1 MTTSTPSKTDA
12 FWQALSR
19 WIVTHPWTSILVSLL
34 VTLAVS
40 AGSAGYIYSTDHR
53 AFFGKDNPQLLAF
66 EKLQEDYTKTDT
78 VLIAVAP
85 KDGQVFTPEFLGILQ
100 DLTKAGWQV
109 PYSQRVESLT
119 NFQHVKVDGD
129 NIATEDL

>member
-1 MTTSTPSKTDA
+1 MTTPAPAPSRTDRM
-12 FWQALSR
+12 WSALAD
-19 WIVTHPWTSILVSLL
+19 WIVSHPWTSIIVSLL

-85 KDGQVFTPEFLGILQ
+85 KDGKVFTPEFLGILQ
-100 DLTKAGWQV
+100 DLTKAGGEIG
-109 PYSQRVESLT
+109 RA
-119 NFQHVKVDGD
+119 HV
-129 NIATEDL
+129 